1 MNLPSAS
8 KTKMAGW
15 SFLSLWPS
23 WITYKL
29 PALSNATSC
38 VVCHEY
44 FAGNCGQL
52 CSASYL
58 YSPLPRMTAE
68 SVFLAVRIAGTAA
81 TAAAPAAT
89 FKNSRRRIADDMCDI
104 SIKCGKVHYGRGS
117 AVRGKVDPNL
127 LLLALCFSS
136 RLHLRCGLGFICRFF
151 LSDCCCCFWL
161 PLFLG

>member
-1 MNLPSAS
+1 
-8 KTKMAGW
+8 MAGW

-58 YSPLPRMTAE
+58 YSPLPTMIAE
-68 SVFLAVRIAGTAA
+68 SVFLAVRIVGTAA

-89 FKNSRRRIADDMCDI
+89 FKNSRRRIVDDI
-104 SIKCGKVHYGRGS
+104 LRSPFNALVRPTTHGRFEESQPCPSHFFS
-117 AVRGKVDPNL
+117 AFV
-127 LLLALCFSS
+127 
-136 RLHLRCGLGFICRFF
+136 
-151 LSDCCCCFWL
+151 
-161 PLFLG
+161 